1 MLKAPDPGIY
11 SLPIQGLSADIP
23 KYCSWTQIVIFT
35 PAIVRSVSPAFGCDS
50 ASSRREAWPV
60 AILGRTKKSVAR
72 EPRGADVA
80 LPPQRP
86 PQLRHVRR
94 QLRGWSHRLFRRR
107 GARPPERRLS
117 RRPDRQGAAGEGR
130 ASGWKHPHR
139 QAGALTSGARISAPR
154 ASPVRALVTGTHLP

>member
-1 MLKAPDPGIY
+1 MLF
-11 SLPIQGLSADIP
+11 LV
-23 KYCSWTQIVIFT
+23 WIVIFT
-35 PAIVRSVSPAFGCDS
+35 PAIVRLVCPFTPVIPPRRGARHRAPGEGC
-50 ASSRREAWPV
+50 AR
-60 AILGRTKKSVAR
+60 LGRSPYWEEPRTVAR